1 VAQPKALV
9 SLIVAM
15 SRNGVIGLEGR
26 LPWHIPAELQRF
38 KTLTMGHP
46 IVMGR
51 KTWDSIGR
59 LLPGRTTIIVSRNP
73 GLRVEGAHIAS
84 SLEQA
89 LDLARPDPEAFV
101 IGGAEIFR
109 LSLPY
114 AGRIYLT
121 TVAIDCA
128 GDTFMPSIDWTQWRR
143 TARESHPAQG
153 DTPGWALTV
162 CERLEAAKPT
172 Q

>member
-1 VAQPKALV
+1 MPQPKALV

-73 GLRVEGAHIAS
+73 GLRVEGAQVAS

-89 LDLARPDPEAFV
+89 LDLAQPDPEAFV
-101 IGGAEIFR
+101 IGGADIFR

-121 TVAIDCA
+121 TVAVECE

-143 TARESHPAQG
+143 TASDSHPAQG
-153 DTPGWALTV
+153 DTPGWVLNV
-162 CERLEAAKPT
+162 YERTEAAKPR

>member
-1 VAQPKALV
+1 MAQRKARV

-15 SRNGVIGLEGR
+15 SRNGVIGLDGR
-26 LPWHIPAELQRF
+26 LPWHIPAELKRF
-38 KTLTMGHP
+38 KELTIGHP

-73 GLRVEGAHIAS
+73 GLHVEGAHVAA

-89 LDLARPDPEAFV
+89 LDLARPAAEAFV

-114 AGRIYLT
+114 AERIYLT
-121 TVAIDCA
+121 TVAIECE

-143 TARESHPAQG
+143 TASESHPAQG
-153 DTPGWALTV
+153 DIPGWMLTV
-162 CERLEAAKPT
+162 YERLEAAKPT